1 MALRTYSYLD
11 CLNLPDPLSRWV
23 PESLE
28 AVAPQWEKIDATVFI
43 NRSRVLEAFR
53 QERVSDADFA
63 ESSGYGYGDQGRDK
77 LERIFAR
84 VFHGEAALVRSQM
97 VSGTHA
103 LCIALF
109 ALLRPGE
116 LLLSLTG
123 PPYDTLQTVI
133 GSKGSEEGNLA
144 QWGIRYHYC
153 QETDRRGYPDLE
165 GLDPA
170 LNPRLILIQRSPG
183 YDPYRPP
190 LTISL
195 MESLIAAARRRYP
208 EAWILVDNC
217 YGEFVEAW
225 EPTAAGAD
233 LLVGSLIKN
242 PGGGLAPGGGY
253 AVGRRELI
261 HKVAARMTAPG
272 LNAALGPLTA
282 KRNLYQGLFMA
293 PVLAGNALKNAVFA
307 AHLFARMGY
316 PVRPAFDQERGDIVQ
331 TIFLKSAEKVRRFCQ
346 AIQKYSPVDAHLTL
360 EPAPLPGYED
370 PVIMAAGTFYQ
381 GASGELSADAP
392 MREPYAVFLQGGLTL
407 PHALAATCLA
417 AAEVLKE

>member
-43 NRSRVLEAFR
+43 NQYRVLEAFR

-190 LTISL
+190 
-195 MESLIAAARRRYP
+195 
-208 EAWILVDNC
+208 
-217 YGEFVEAW
+217 
-225 EPTAAGAD
+225 
-233 LLVGSLIKN
+233 
-242 PGGGLAPGGGY
+242 
-253 AVGRRELI
+253 
-261 HKVAARMTAPG
+261 
-272 LNAALGPLTA
+272 
-282 KRNLYQGLFMA
+282 
-293 PVLAGNALKNAVFA
+293 
-307 AHLFARMGY
+307 
-316 PVRPAFDQERGDIVQ
+316 
-331 TIFLKSAEKVRRFCQ
+331 
-346 AIQKYSPVDAHLTL
+346 
-360 EPAPLPGYED
+360 
-370 PVIMAAGTFYQ
+370 
-381 GASGELSADAP
+381 
-392 MREPYAVFLQGGLTL
+392 
-407 PHALAATCLA
+407 
-417 AAEVLKE
+417 